1 MIEKSFT
8 HWHFSGELNS
18 GADFGTPTRIGSP
31 SAISSM
37 HDERKC
43 SRCGSSRTQIMG
55 QSVSPPGTFVR
66 CQDCGHSTLM
76 PPTPTSQKPTPTS
89 LTPVAPPQ
97 PQVDKRRIEHLVTTV
112 IDAKMLP
119 HRVQLVEKTAAGW
132 QVTIRTKVGDFVK
145 FEIKADS
152 MSAMR
157 TAVERALAPA

>member
-1 MIEKSFT
+1 
-8 HWHFSGELNS
+8 
-18 GADFGTPTRIGSP
+18 
-31 SAISSM
+31 
-37 HDERKC
+37 
-43 SRCGSSRTQIMG
+43 
-55 QSVSPPGTFVR
+55 
-66 CQDCGHSTLM
+66 M

-145 FEIKADS
+145 FEIKANS
-152 MSAMR
+152 MGQMR
-157 TAVERALAPA
+157 SSIERALAPA